1 MLVQPLTLQKQ
12 EAMVQGLGHTL
23 MNRKSRLVFEL
34 SLSPDIELLVV
45 DMQGVVV
52 D

>member
-1 MLVQPLTLQKQ
+1 
-12 EAMVQGLGHTL
+12 MVQGLGHTL
-23 MNRKSRLVFEL
+23 MDRKSPLVFEL
-34 SLSPDIELLVV
+34 PLSLDIELLVV